1 MEYCVA
7 STFVACEGL
16 VAVMKRGRPL
26 TREES
31 QARTREIV
39 LEAAEELFLEQGF
52 HGTSVAQIGAN
63 AGRTPGS
70 IYANFASKEALCLA
84 VLERHYKLVIGEL
97 ATLMVAAGEDL
108 DSKLDAFTSW
118 WKTFS
123 ANQSYTMLSAEYVS
137 AVRRD
142 VQQFDQLTAFWA
154 VAKTMIRSI
163 LADAGGVDA
172 ADERANA
179 LLDTALVGIASNA
192 IGLVVAEATTMVDSE
207 TSAAVLTDTMRLWI
221 NRMHQSS

>member
-1 MEYCVA
+1 M
-7 STFVACEGL
+7 
-16 VAVMKRGRPL
+16 

-70 IYANFASKEALCLA
+70 IYGNFASKEALCLA
-84 VLERHYKLVIGEL
+84 VLERHYKQVIGEL
-97 ATLMVAAGEDL
+97 AALMAGADADL
-108 DSKLDAFTSW
+108 DNKLDAFTQW

-123 ANQSYTMLSAEYVS
+123 ANRAYTGLSAEYIV

-154 VAKTMIRSI
+154 VAKMMIRSI
-163 LADAGGVDA
+163 LADPGGVDTS
-172 ADERANA
+172 DERANA
-179 LLDTALVGIASNA
+179 VLDAALVGICATA
-192 IGLVVAEATTMVDSE
+192 IGLVASEAGTMVDSE
-207 TSAAVLTDTMRLWI
+207 TSASVLVDTMRLWI
-221 NRMHQSS
+221 NRLRAAY